1 MRKLQKPTKMELLQ
15 PRHAITTQDEW
26 EKLVKENF
34 AQYKKLLRKHQE
46 RGDGVSQFDLTDS
59 IVKRRQKAIL
69 NTIPEI
75 YKRYAASDGE
85 DSALGETWTDMNIP
99 FTSYSQLDTHSH
111 ILFAAS
117 MWVLEQIAYGEN
129 WREMYRYLPTD
140 EHILDELCLHDVW
153 DTEFDYD
160 LIYSVE
166 HVLRYRNGIETDSG
180 DYDRVVTSNTLA
192 AGKVEHESFERSN
205 YDALIALIPQEAID
219 IAVDHFREHF
229 WQWVD
234 RYFKHAAPFLQAET
248 DYDAKIHDTQLE
260 YNRTIDELYDAL
272 GEVDKLRKK
281 KKVSPL
287 MMGNMPKS
295 ALEVATPSTRM
306 PMPFDLP
313 HLGLGS
319 PGMPVSDADR
329 AAEEAFALGRKLD
342 GLGRAVDSY
351 IEKANDVHKSLRT
364 YSSHITRIGRIMRD
378 GLSRYGEVKI
388 EPMEPMRIEDPYELC
403 FALLYL
409 VESGDDIP
417 WLYGACNGL
426 MGEVVETLPWGIIEY
441 DELDDDVWGEGEND
455 ECEPNLPKS
464 ITIPDWYE
472 RNYRMKG
479 DDFDFPRN
487 LAQILYEE
495 TGCILPRDLHLY
507 DSKAKMLGK
516 YGIKGKDAAAML
528 MLMTALGTT
537 RRSNKALNLKGDV
550 SYLFDFDAEE
560 GVKSHKKQEQPE
572 EDADTL
578 KAEVKRLREALHEAD
593 RENRDA
599 KKTIAGLKTAT
610 EREHREL
617 ADLREYVFNQ
627 ESDAA
632 NEDVE
637 DATNSENWPYE
648 VRKNTMVFGG
658 HATWAKGIK
667 SILTG
672 NIRFI
677 DKDLVFDTEIVKHTD
692 VIWIQPNAISHSMYW
707 RVMDTARAYKKQVRY
722 FAFASWA
729 KCAEQVVGADQ

>member
-1 MRKLQKPTKMELLQ
+1 LRKLQKPTKIEMIPTRRQ
-15 PRHAITTQDEW
+15 VSTQDEW
-26 EKLVKENF
+26 EKLVKESF
-34 AQYKKLLRKHQE
+34 VQYRKLLRKYQQ
-46 RGDGVSQFDLTDS
+46 GQDGVSLFDLTDS
-59 IVKRRQKAIL
+59 IAKRRQKAIL

-75 YKRYAASDGE
+75 YRRYTAPDGAQ
-85 DSALGETWTDMNIP
+85 SALGETWTDMNIP

-117 MWVLEQIAYGEN
+117 MWVLEQIAYSES
-129 WREMYRYLPTD
+129 WKEMYRYLPTD
-140 EHILDELCLHDVW
+140 DHILDDLCLHDAW

-166 HVLRYRNGIETDSG
+166 YVLHNRNGIETDAG
-180 DYDRVVTSNTLA
+180 DYDRVVTSNALA
-192 AGKVEHESFERSN
+192 AGKIERESFERKN
-205 YDALIALIPQEAID
+205 YDALVSLIPQEAVD
-219 IAVDHFREHF
+219 IAVDHFKEYF

-234 RYFKHAAPFLQAET
+234 RYFKHASPFLQAEA
-248 DYDAKIHDTQLE
+248 DYDAKIRDAQLE
-260 YNRTIDELYDAL
+260 YNRTIDELYSAL

-281 KKVSPL
+281 QKVNPL
-287 MMGNMPKS
+287 MMGNMAKS

-313 HLGLGS
+313 PIGIAN
-319 PGMPVSDADR
+319 PGMPISEAER
-329 AAEEAFALGRKLD
+329 ATEEAFALGRKLD
-342 GLGRAVDSY
+342 NVGQNVNSFID
-351 IEKANDVHKSLRT
+351 KANDVHKSLRT
-364 YSSHITRIGRIMRD
+364 YNSHITRIGRIMRD
-378 GLSRYGEVKI
+378 GLSQYGEVKI
-388 EPMEPMRIEDPYELC
+388 EPMEPMRIDDPYELC

-409 VESGDDIP
+409 AESDDDIP

-441 DELDDDVWGEGEND
+441 DEMEDDVWGDGEED
-455 ECEPNLPKS
+455 DQETNLPKS

-507 DSKAKMLGK
+507 NSKAKMLGK
-516 YGIKGKDAAAML
+516 YGIKGKDASALL
-528 MLMTALGTT
+528 MLMSALGTA
-537 RRSNKALNLKGDV
+537 RRSSKALNLKGNV
-550 SYLFDFDAEE
+550 NLLFDLDDEE
-560 GVKSHKKQEQPE
+560 WLKSHRESEPPE
-572 EDADTL
+572 EDAETL
-578 KAEVKRLREALHEAD
+578 KVEVKRLREALHEAD

-599 KKTIAGLKTAT
+599 KKTIAGLKTAA

-617 ADLREYVFNQ
+617 SDLREYVFNQ

-632 NEDVE
+632 NESVE
-637 DATNSENWPYE
+637 DATSSENWPYE
-648 VRKNTMVFGG
+648 VQKDTMVFGG
-658 HATWAKGIK
+658 HATWSKGIK

-677 DKDLVFDTEIVKHTD
+677 DKDLVFDTEIVKHAD

-722 FAFASWA
+722 FAFASWT
-729 KCAEQVVGADQ
+729 KCAEQVVGADK